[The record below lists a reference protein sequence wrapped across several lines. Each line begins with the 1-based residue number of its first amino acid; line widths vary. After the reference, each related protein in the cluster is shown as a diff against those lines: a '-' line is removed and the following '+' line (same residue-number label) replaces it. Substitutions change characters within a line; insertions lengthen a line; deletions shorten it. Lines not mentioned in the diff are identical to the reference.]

1 MEVILGCKNRIYR
14 NLGEGRFKAETLCP
28 KFSETV
34 FNVTLE
40 DLSGD
45 GVVDVVACGHDG
57 IYLIEGEQGG
67 TFQGEARLAWQ
78 APEKV
83 LDPMVMTTG
92 DIDGDGDADLWLSQY
107 KLPYVKGQMP
117 TPIYDANDGFPGY
130 LLLNDGTG
138 RLTDATAAAG
148 LAAKRHRRSYS
159 ASFADIDDDRDLDLV
174 VVSDFAGVDLYL
186 NDGSGQFTD
195 ATDRLVEESLRLR
208 HGAHLRR
215 LRCRRQNG
223 FADDRDELVGRRA
236 AVVDEARAA
245 DAPALHRAVGRP
257 HVRQPALLRRRE

>member
-1 MEVILGCKNRIYR
+1 MGCKNRIYR

-57 IYLIEGEQGG
+57 IYLVEGQSDGRCSKVRPDSLG
-67 TFQGEARLAWQ
+67 RHQK
-78 APEKV
+78 KV

-92 DIDGDGDADLWLSQY
+92 DIDSDGDADLWLSQY

-117 TPIYDANDGFPGY
+117 TPIYNANDGFPGY

-148 LAAKRHRRSYS
+148 LVAKRHRRSYS
-159 ASFADIDDDRDLDLV
+159 ASFADIDNDRDLDLV
-174 VVSDFAGVDLYL
+174 VVSDFAVWI
-186 NDGSGQFTD
+186 FTSTT
-195 ATDRLVEESLRLR
+195 AWASSRT
-208 HGAHLRR
+208 
-215 LRCRRQNG
+215 
-223 FADDRDELVGRRA
+223 
-236 AVVDEARAA
+236 
-245 DAPALHRAVGRP
+245 
-257 HVRQPALLRRRE
+257 